1 MALERGKLSNVV
13 TVGGGS
19 TVAIVTV
26 ASSKKVYVKSVMGHN
41 TGGAA
46 GITSAT
52 GQVYFVPNG
61 VTTDSPDYRIVDE
74 SIADRGSYT
83 FQVYAS
89 PLVLENTGDALFV
102 GTGDFESTGAGAT
115 CTFMIS
121 GYRES

>member
-1 MALERGKLSNVV
+1 MAWKDLIHPKMGNPVKVAY
-13 TVGGGS
+13 GS
-19 TVAIVTV
+19 TVGIVTCTGN
-26 ASSKKVYVKSVMGHN
+26 KRIYIDGVYVHAGY
-41 TGGAA
+41 GAS
-46 GITSAT
+46 TSA
-52 GQVYFVPNG
+52 QLYFVPNG
-61 VTTDSPDYRIVDE
+61 GTTDSPDYRIVDE

-89 PLVLENTGDALFV
+89 PLVLENSGDALFV

>member
-1 MALERGKLSNVV
+1 MAWKDLIHPKMGNPVKVAY
-13 TVGGGS
+13 GS
-19 TVAIVTV
+19 TVGIVTCTGY
-26 ASSKKVYVKSVMGHN
+26 KRIYIDGVYVHAGY
-41 TGGAA
+41 GAS
-46 GITSAT
+46 TSA
-52 GQVYFVPNG
+52 QLYFVPNG
-61 VTTDSPDYRIVDE
+61 GTTDSPDYRIVDE

>member
-1 MALERGKLSNVV
+1 MAWKDLIHPKMGNPIKVAY
-13 TVGGGS
+13 GS
-19 TVAIVTV
+19 TVGIITCTGD
-26 ASSKKVYVKSVMGHN
+26 KRIYIDGVYVHAGY
-41 TGGAA
+41 GAS
-46 GITSAT
+46 TSA
-52 GQVYFVPNG
+52 QLYFVPNG
-61 VTTDSPDYRIVDE
+61 GTTDSPDYRIVDE

>member
-1 MALERGKLSNVV
+1 MAWKDLIHPKMGNPVKVAY
-13 TVGGGS
+13 GS
-19 TVAIVTV
+19 TVGIITCTGD
-26 ASSKKVYVKSVMGHN
+26 KRIYIDGVYVHAGY
-41 TGGAA
+41 GAS
-46 GITSAT
+46 TSA
-52 GQVYFVPNG
+52 QLYFVPNG
-61 VTTDSPDYRIVDE
+61 GTTDSPDYRIVDE

>member
-1 MALERGKLSNVV
+1 MAWKDLIHPKMGNPVKVAY
-13 TVGGGS
+13 GS
-19 TVAIVTV
+19 TVGIVTCTGD
-26 ASSKKVYVKSVMGHN
+26 KRIYIDGVYVHAGY
-41 TGGAA
+41 GAS
-46 GITSAT
+46 TSA
-52 GQVYFVPNG
+52 QLYFVTNG
-61 VTTDSPDYRIVDE
+61 GTTDSPDYRIVDE

-102 GTGDFESTGAGAT
+102 GTGDFESTGAGGT

>member
-1 MALERGKLSNVV
+1 MAWIDLIHPKMGNPVKVAY
-13 TVGGGS
+13 GS
-19 TVAIVTV
+19 TVGIVTCTGD
-26 ASSKKVYVKSVMGHN
+26 KRIYIDGVYVHAGY
-41 TGGAA
+41 GAS
-46 GITSAT
+46 TSA
-52 GQVYFVPNG
+52 QLYFVPNG
-61 VTTDSPDYRIVDE
+61 GTTDSPDYRIVDE

-102 GTGDFESTGAGAT
+102 GTGDFESSGAGAT

>member
-1 MALERGKLSNVV
+1 MAWKDLIHPKMGNPVKVAY
-13 TVGGGS
+13 GS
-19 TVAIVTV
+19 TVGIVTCTGD
-26 ASSKKVYVKSVMGHN
+26 KRIYIDGVYVHAGY
-41 TGGAA
+41 GAS
-46 GITSAT
+46 TSA
-52 GQVYFVPNG
+52 QLYFVPNG
-61 VTTDSPDYRIVDE
+61 GTTDTPDYRIVDE

>member
-1 MALERGKLSNVV
+1 MAWKDLIHPKMGNPVKVAY
-13 TVGGGS
+13 GS
-19 TVAIVTV
+19 TVGIVTCTGD
-26 ASSKKVYVKSVMGHN
+26 KRIYIDGVYVHAGY
-41 TGGAA
+41 GAS
-46 GITSAT
+46 TSA
-52 GQVYFVPNG
+52 QLYFVPNG
-61 VTTDSPDYRIVDE
+61 GTTDSPDYRIVDE

>member
-1 MALERGKLSNVV
+1 MSWKDLIHPKMGNPVKVAY
-13 TVGGGS
+13 GS
-19 TVAIVTV
+19 TVGIVTCTV
-26 ASSKKVYVKSVMGHN
+26 DKRIYIDGVYVHAGY
-41 TGGAA
+41 GAS
-46 GITSAT
+46 TSA
-52 GQVYFVPNG
+52 QLYFVPNG
-61 VTTDSPDYRIVDE
+61 GTTDSPDYRIVDE

>member
-1 MALERGKLSNVV
+1 MAWKDLIHPKMGNPVKVAY
-13 TVGGGS
+13 GS
-19 TVAIVTV
+19 TVGIVTCTGD
-26 ASSKKVYVKSVMGHN
+26 KRIYIDGVYVHAGY
-41 TGGAA
+41 GAS
-46 GITSAT
+46 TSA
-52 GQVYFVPNG
+52 QLYFVPNG
-61 VTTDSPDYRIVDE
+61 GTTDSPDYRMVDE

>member
-1 MALERGKLSNVV
+1 MAWKDLIHPKMGNPVKVAY
-13 TVGGGS
+13 GS
-19 TVAIVTV
+19 TVGIVTCTGD
-26 ASSKKVYVKSVMGHN
+26 KRIYIDGVYVHAGY
-41 TGGAA
+41 GAS
-46 GITSAT
+46 TSA
-52 GQVYFVPNG
+52 QLYFVPNG
-61 VTTDSPDYRIVDE
+61 GTTDSPDYRIVDE

-89 PLVLENTGDALFV
+89 PLVLENSGDALFV

>member
-1 MALERGKLSNVV
+1 MAWKDLIHPKMGNPVKVAY
-13 TVGGGS
+13 GS
-19 TVAIVTV
+19 TVGIVTCTGD
-26 ASSKKVYVKSVMGHN
+26 KRIYIDGVYVHAGY
-41 TGGAA
+41 GAS
-46 GITSAT
+46 TSA
-52 GQVYFVPNG
+52 QLYFVPDG
-61 VTTDSPDYRIVDE
+61 GTTDSPDYRIVDE